1 MKNFN
6 NCCLCGNQV
15 WNNYWENFLDNWLHP
30 LWRHDN
36 SFYMFPP
43 ARNMKESRHQH
54 DYIRWQAVNLDLVVH
69 LLSASHLDIYFFS
82 MIKHLNLCYEFWE
95 EHFGCRVVCDGKVVV
110 IVTIVNK
117 NRMSQQWW
125 TERLQFPGR
134 SGGC

>member
-54 DYIRWQAVNLDLVVH
+54 DYIRWQANYLDLVVH

-82 MIKHLNLCYEFWE
+82 MIKQLNFVLWIFGGTFWLQS
-95 EHFGCRVVCDGKVVV
+95 CLWWQSCS
-110 IVTIVNK
+110 NSY
-117 NRMSQQWW
+117 NCQCMSQQWW